1 MSCASCHTGG
11 HTNHRLSDT
20 LGDGQYGAPKR
31 VLSLLG
37 VADTKP
43 WAWDGQIRQL
53 EDQVEKSVRTTLRG
67 RDLEDREV
75 DDLAAYLRTLELP
88 EVSEPGETALIAA
101 GREAF
106 DRYTCNRCHTAPVYT
121 SPGAHNVGLTD
132 EVGNNRF
139 NPPSLRGVKFRRAL
153 LHDGSAKSLEEV
165 FEVHPGFDVEVQT
178 PDLPALI
185 AFLRTL

>member
-1 MSCASCHTGG
+1 MDELRQLPHGG

-101 GREAF
+101 GRKRSTATPATAATPLRSTPHRERTTWDSRTRWATTGSI
-106 DRYTCNRCHTAPVYT
+106 RPRC
-121 SPGAHNVGLTD
+121 GG
-132 EVGNNRF
+132 
-139 NPPSLRGVKFRRAL
+139 
-153 LHDGSAKSLEEV
+153 
-165 FEVHPGFDVEVQT
+165 
-178 PDLPALI
+178 
-185 AFLRTL
+185 